1 MNKKVINTSRLEIL
15 EKRERKDFIKHLLK
29 VLKYTCILNTGTRNL
44 NWETFGIYKKLKFD
58 LELL

>member
-1 MNKKVINTSRLEIL
+1 MNTSRLEIL
-15 EKRERKDFIKHLLK
+15 EKRERKDCIKHLLK
-29 VLKYTCILNTGTRNL
+29 VLTYTCILNTGTRNL